1 MWARLLK
8 SLLLRA
14 GVLQDGR
21 IRPTNGGSLSRL
33 ALCAPTLVTTSQHFS
48 GGVRFLSS
56 AETQRHQ
63 NFKESTSLTDSTLTR
78 KKKKTPHRPNRLN
91 PADQSPG
98 SVWHRGE
105 ERGNAAS
112 GPGSKQS
119 SWAGSSYVALCLQL
133 LDYEQDL
140 WPLTCDEHITSS
152 TYGCG
157 VTLIQ
162 SPWKCCGFRTV
173 RHWKYS
179 AVYTKSNSTTV
190 HCSWSTVVNFYFLR
204 ILFIIWKTLYFKK
217 KYSRNHVFHNTDLDF
232 WHDSL

>member
-1 MWARLLK
+1 MTSERLYIHVCVQTRRRQQTCSVLGLDPEWAASVLTAQLFSVYFLWRVWARLLK

-152 TYGCG
+152 TYGRLWCHIDP
-157 VTLIQ
+157 VAMEML
-162 SPWKCCGFRTV
+162 WF
-173 RHWKYS
+173 
-179 AVYTKSNSTTV
+179 
-190 HCSWSTVVNFYFLR
+190 
-204 ILFIIWKTLYFKK
+204 
-217 KYSRNHVFHNTDLDF
+217 
-232 WHDSL
+232 